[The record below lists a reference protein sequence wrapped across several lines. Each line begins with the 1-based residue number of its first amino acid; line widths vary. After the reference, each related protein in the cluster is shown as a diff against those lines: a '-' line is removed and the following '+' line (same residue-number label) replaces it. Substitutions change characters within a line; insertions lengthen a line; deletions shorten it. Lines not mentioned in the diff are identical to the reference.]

1 MVESLEAA
9 QAQVPGAARKALSGN
24 KAVAMAV
31 RDLDVDVVAAYPIT
45 PQTTMV
51 EAISELIAQGELDAE
66 IIHVESE
73 HSAIS
78 AAAGATAVGARS
90 FTATSSQG
98 LALMHE
104 VLHIVSGLRMPTV
117 MAVAMRALSAPI
129 SIWNDHSDVMNAR
142 DTGWVIYLVSSAQEA
157 YDTLV
162 MAYRI
167 AEDPDVRLPVMVAY
181 DGYVTSHTTEPVV
194 VEGRERVLSFA
205 PKRVT
210 WDKLDPE
217 NPITIGTLASPEYYY
232 EIKYQQHRAML
243 NALETARRVEEEF
256 SRVFHRRY
264 GLVQSYRAEDAQ
276 VVLLVTASYWD
287 NARVAVEKARGEG
300 VKAGLVK
307 LRLYRPLP
315 VEELAHALGS
325 AGVVGVVDRAISWGL
340 PNAGPLYNEVSTA
353 LRDRVGARFQ
363 SIVAGIGQRTML
375 VEDFVKL
382 FKLLDERM
390 RGGRYSEET
399 LFYGVRGA

>member
-1 MVESLEAA
+1 MVEAA
-9 QAQVPGAARKALSGN
+9 GIQETRGIVERKPLSGN
-24 KAVAMAV
+24 KAVALAV
-31 RDLDVDVVAAYPIT
+31 RDLDVDVIAAYPIT

-51 EAISELIAQGELDAE
+51 EAISELVARGELDAE

-104 VLHIVSGLRMPTV
+104 VLHIVSGLRIPTV

-142 DTGWVIYLVSSAQEA
+142 DTGWVIYFASSAQEA
-157 YDTLV
+157 YDTLL
-162 MAYRI
+162 MAYKI
-167 AEDPDVRLPVMVAY
+167 AEHPDVRLPVMVAY

-210 WDKLDPE
+210 WDKLDPDK
-217 NPITIGTLASPEYYY
+217 PITIGTLASPEYYY
-232 EIKYQQHRAML
+232 EIKYQQYHAIMG
-243 NALETARRVEEEF
+243 ALDVARRVEKEF
-256 SRVFHRRY
+256 ASAFGRRY
-264 GLVQSYRAEDAQ
+264 GVVQTYRADDAE

-287 NARVAVEKARGEG
+287 NARVAVEEARRNG
-300 VKAGLVK
+300 VMAGLVK

-315 VEELAHALGS
+315 VEELEKAVKEAS
-325 AGVVGVVDRAISWGL
+325 VVGVIDRAISWGL
-340 PNAGPLYNEVSTA
+340 PNAGPLYNELYTV
-353 LRDRVGARFQ
+353 LRPRVPAVFK
-363 SIVAGIGQRTML
+363 SIIAGIGQRTML
-375 VEDFVKL
+375 VEDFTRL
-382 FKLLDERM
+382 FKWLDDQKT
-390 RGGRYSEET
+390 RGESDNT
-399 LFYGVRGA
+399 SLFYGVRGA